1 MVSDFANQF
10 VKLEAEN
17 ARLRE
22 ELSAART
29 STEQVE
35 AANKLAAEAWQR
47 ADDLEKEL
55 GEVKAKLEEEVKL
68 KEEAQSMVEK
78 REDRL
83 RKSAESLLGKPV
95 QIFHRFLLPSLDVYV
110 SSLSFMFGSGAADAP
125 VDRSSKLRV
134 DSMADAIS
142 FAVDS
147 SEQVQKLLVKTK
159 ATLSKLYALV
169 FPKLSQEKTL
179 EELTEAFFVDN
190 DDPIE
195 VLKRTSRIYG
205 ALLAFQ
211 LLMGYGVEAKFEELS
226 KALPKKEDGTLVD
239 LNPFTKSARVYAR
252 QLIDMVEA
260 NKKKGATKI
269 ALSASGQT
277 SML

>member
-22 ELSAART
+22 ELSAAGT

-35 AANKLAAEAWQR
+35 SANKLAAEARRR

-55 GEVKAKLEEEVKL
+55 SEVKAKLEKEVKL
-68 KEEAQSMVEK
+68 REEAQSMARR

-83 RKSAESLLGKPV
+83 RKSAESLLGKPIR
-95 QIFHRFLLPSLDVYV
+95 IFHQLLLPSLHIYV
-110 SSLSFMFGSGAADAP
+110 LSLSFMFGPGAADAP
-125 VDRSSKLRV
+125 VDRSNRLRV

-211 LLMGYGVEAKFEELS
+211 LLMGYGVKAKFEELS
-226 KALPKKEDGTLVD
+226 KALPKEEDGTLVD

-252 QLIDMVEA
+252 QLIDLVEA
-260 NKKKGATKI
+260 NKKKGAAKT
-269 ALSASGQT
+269 APSASGQT
-277 SML
+277 SMP